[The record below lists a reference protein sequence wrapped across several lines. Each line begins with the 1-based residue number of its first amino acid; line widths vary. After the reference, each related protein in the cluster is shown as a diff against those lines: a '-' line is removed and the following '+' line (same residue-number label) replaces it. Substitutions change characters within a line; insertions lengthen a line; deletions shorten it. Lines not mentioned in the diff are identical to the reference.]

1 MGFMASG
8 ATCALL
14 LSAAS
19 ATLAAAQQP
28 QTDSALVRIT
38 LAAVFSEM
46 GAELAEVVVATPT
59 DGWRIDLPKTTP
71 VWVSAS
77 EKVTRLLNSRT
88 PAANDRRE
96 RYMTI
101 QEQLVSDT
109 LRTFQI
115 TIGQKWRC
123 SGNNN
128 RWVAAD
134 RSFEVRLATRDHI
147 WQRVASNAP
156 LVYGDPGICEP

>member
-1 MGFMASG
+1 MGFMALG

-19 ATLAAAQQP
+19 ATLAPAQQP
-28 QTDSALVRIT
+28 QADSALVRVT

-46 GAELAEVVVATPT
+46 GSELAEVVIATPP
-59 DGWRIDLPKTTP
+59 DGWRIDLPKTNP
-71 VWVSAS
+71 VWISAS
-77 EKVTRLLNSRT
+77 EKLARLLNPRT

-96 RYMTI
+96 HYLTI

-123 SGNNN
+123 PRNHD
-128 RWVAAD
+128 RWAEAD

-147 WQRVASNAP
+147 WQRVASNSL
-156 LVYGDPGICEP
+156 LVYGDPGICES